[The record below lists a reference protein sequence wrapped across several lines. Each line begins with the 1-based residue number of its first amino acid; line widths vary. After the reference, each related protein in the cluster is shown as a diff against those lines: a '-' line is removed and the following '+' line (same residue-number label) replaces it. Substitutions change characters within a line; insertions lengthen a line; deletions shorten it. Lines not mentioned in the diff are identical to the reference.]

1 MKTAIKPR
9 PISAQLFDWPIIA
22 REVAVIAANT
32 MSTSKTVFE
41 MTAAGLDARWETTTP
56 LMHSSCNDGVIQ
68 LSPLS
73 SHAVLEVVKISRA
86 CFVHLLFC
94 PIHCR
99 QLDLNPA
106 NLEATVEAEW
116 ILAFLFL
123 LAKTAFFNDV
133 TITPSLRSVVQVLMG
148 LFTFFQSPKI
158 SGWFMPKIAKGC
170 LNPSKLWPKY
180 CRSLFYSDTV
190 YICLLSFPRC
200 TYNDYLS
207 KICIFSVLRTPVS
220 FEAIAMTWKLV
231 SKKKCFSATRW
242 W

>member
-133 TITPSLRSVVQVLMG
+133 TITSSLHSVVQVFVG
-148 LFTFFQSPKI
+148 FFFTIFQSPRI
-158 SGWFMPKIAKGC
+158 SVWFVPKIMKSC
-170 LNPSKLWPKY
+170 QNLSKLWSKY
-180 CRSLFYSDTV
+180 CRFLFYLDTV
-190 YICLLSFPRC
+190 IS
-200 TYNDYLS
+200 
-207 KICIFSVLRTPVS
+207 I
-220 FEAIAMTWKLV
+220 
-231 SKKKCFSATRW
+231 
-242 W
+242 